1 MKSAVI
7 LTAHGTVEDLDDL
20 APFIANIRRGH
31 TPPAAIVE
39 EVRRRY
45 EAIGGKSPLLDHTRT
60 LAAKVEA
67 RLGVPVKIAMRLWH
81 PYPHEVVP
89 ALAGE
94 GVRQIAVVP
103 LAQFSSSIY
112 VDAIAKAAS
121 AVDPAIE
128 VKGPPNWGS
137 NEGLVKAQA
146 KRVRDAVERLSPEAR
161 LHALILFSA
170 HSLPKVLVDQGDTYE
185 QDFRASV
192 EAIVRELGPDAPPH
206 LVAFQSQGLSAP
218 GERHVVWLGPELA
231 PTLDLAKARGAK
243 HIVFAPVGFLADH
256 VEVLYDLDLEAAGW
270 AKERGL
276 GASRIES
283 LNAADDF
290 ADVVASLA
298 KPLLAPTSPE
308 Q

>member
-31 TPPAAIVE
+31 APPAAIVD

-45 EAIGGKSPLLDHTRT
+45 EAIGGKSPLLEHTRA
-60 LAAKVEA
+60 LAEKVEA

-89 ALAGE
+89 ALARE
-94 GVRQIAVVP
+94 GVRQIGVVP

-121 AVDPAIE
+121 EVDAAIV

-146 KRVRDAVERLSPEAR
+146 KRVQDAIDMLSPEAR
-161 LHALILFSA
+161 LHAMILFSA
-170 HSLPKVLVDQGDTYE
+170 HSLPKFLVDQGDTYE
-185 QDFRASV
+185 KDFRASV
-192 EAIVRELGPDAPPH
+192 DAIVSELGPDAPSH
-206 LVAFQSQGLSAP
+206 VVAFQSQGLSAP
-218 GERHVVWLGPELA
+218 GERQVVWLGPELA

-243 HIVFAPVGFLADH
+243 HVVFAPVGFLADH

-270 AKERGL
+270 AKDRGL
-276 GASRIES
+276 GFSRIQS

-298 KPLLAPTSPE
+298 KPLLEPTSPG